1 MKTSTKTLITLIAL
15 AAASSFSQPADKV
28 ADKMAPVAAAAKTEK
43 AAPEAKVAKTEKVAP
58 EATAAKSEKVASG
71 SIGGAKSCDELKAA
85 VSEKIESKGVK
96 NFTLEIVANDEVK
109 GGKIVGSC
117 GGGTKKL
124 VYTRG

>member
-28 ADKMAPVAAAAKTEK
+28 ADKMAPVAAA
-43 AAPEAKVAKTEKVAP
+43 AKTEKVAP